1 MTENQTSK
9 NAELTESPE
18 GEAAEVEQLT
28 RVEGEYNAAQIQVL
42 EGLEAVRRRPAMYIG
57 GTDVRGLHHLFVEVS
72 DNAIDEALAGYC
84 SLIDVVL
91 HSDESVSVTDD
102 GRGFPVDINEQAGLP
117 GVELALT
124 KLHAGGKFDSGSYKV
139 SGGLHG
145 VGVSCVNAV
154 SEWLEIHVKRNGKV
168 HRIRFERG
176 VTTRKLEVVGKCNP
190 DETGSVVRWKADRQI
205 FGDLRYDPERIT
217 RRIRELA
224 YLNKDVTITFTN
236 ERDGTPLQ
244 SFHYTQGLAAFV
256 EHLNEARSDLHK
268 PIYFGGSRDS
278 VIVEVAIQYT
288 QSYNETVLAFAN
300 MINTPDGGTHLS
312 GFRTALTRVL
322 NTYARKMN
330 FIKEKD
336 ANLSGEDTREGL
348 TAVISVKLPNPQF
361 ESQTKVK
368 LANIEVEGIVNSLVG
383 EKLADFLE
391 ENPPTARRV
400 IEKALTSQRAREAA
414 RKAADL
420 VKRQSALENLSLPGK
435 LADCSE
441 RDPSKCELFLV
452 EGDSAGGSAKQGRDR
467 RTQAV
472 LPLRGKI
479 INVGKTR
486 LDKVLENAE
495 IRALITALG
504 TGIAYGQEDE
514 NGSNGEER
522 NGNGNGNGLPHY
534 NLNKLRYHRIVIM
547 TDADVD
553 GAHIR
558 TLLLTFFWLYM
569 RPLVEEGYIYVAQPP
584 LYCIKIGKDQ
594 RYYAQTEPE
603 MESILK
609 NVRRKDVTVTR
620 FKGLGEM
627 NADHLADTT
636 MSPQKR
642 RLAQITLE
650 DALAAEEMFGILMSE
665 RVEPR
670 RDFIIAHAKE
680 VTDLDWHS

>member
-553 GAHIR
+553 GDHIP